1 MRRPENAYHFLQL
14 QPISC
19 NCLLL
24 SSRNFSSLLGV
35 FCLPLGRTNC
45 SVLNKILRFNSLSG
59 QWPLTAFREAGNGTG
74 RCIFRL
80 RSQGF
85 IVPCSAIKLLPF
97 LKYAKK
103 RWHSFASRD
112 NRHCKGCFFFLQWVC
127 ALTSMKQERETEYPT
142 TLKTQLLKKTQQRRK
157 GPNMEFSQR
166 NLWLWPA
173 TVTRRYFYWSRLVL
187 LPIKGPK
194 HSNEP
199 REDVAQ
205 S

>member
-1 MRRPENAYHFLQL
+1 MTKISHWKVGNSPRGLESHVLLQTYTSWGGLSPPSGLNDLMRRPENAYHFLQL

-103 RWHSFASRD
+103 RWHSFASR
-112 NRHCKGCFFFLQWVC
+112 NNHHHKGCFFLQWVC
-127 ALTSMKQERETEYPT
+127 ALTSMKQERN
-142 TLKTQLLKKTQQRRK
+142 RISH
-157 GPNMEFSQR
+157 NC
-166 NLWLWPA
+166 
-173 TVTRRYFYWSRLVL
+173 
-187 LPIKGPK
+187 
-194 HSNEP
+194 
-199 REDVAQ
+199 
-205 S
+205 